1 MAELSGQEYKRRRKV
16 VDMMLTAH
24 SVLRDRHDRRATGL
38 TLLIMALSIVAT
50 GVAFISGESDAT
62 VGPFTA
68 RVQVWVGILTCVI
81 FFLSIVDLLVEWRRR
96 AWAHEEA
103 AGRLADLKAQFR
115 HARHEGDVVQS
126 DIDLLTEYDHT
137 MDALG
142 ALRVPIPETKFNRLK
157 ARHLRKIEI
166 SKRTTARPE
175 RLQVL
180 HRLDLL
186 REGFGKPKRSRTMAD
201 DSGVNPVTADEAA
214 KQSSEVDST

>member
-1 MAELSGQEYKRRRKV
+1 MGELSGQEYRRRRNV

-24 SVLRDRHDRRATGL
+24 SVLRDRHERRAAGL
-38 TLLIMALSIVAT
+38 TLFIMGLSIVAT

-62 VGPFTA
+62 IGPFTA
-68 RVQVWVGILTCVI
+68 RVQVWVGLLTGVI
-81 FFLSIVDLLVEWRRR
+81 FFLSIVDLRVEWRRR

-103 AGRLADLKAQFR
+103 AGRLADLKALFR
-115 HARHEGDVVQS
+115 HARHEDDVVHS
-126 DIDLLTEYDHT
+126 DVDLLAEYDHT

-142 ALRVPIPETKFNRLK
+142 ALRVPIPEAKFNRLK
-157 ARHLRKIEI
+157 ARHLRKVEI

-186 REGFGKPKRSRTMAD
+186 REGFGKPVASATAAD
-201 DSGVNPVTADEAA
+201 DSGAKLGTADRALEQPPEGGGA
-214 KQSSEVDST
+214 